1 MSEKAP
7 ANMTVP
13 DESLFTYPWE
23 ARAIKKRQQRNEA
36 IPEEWRLRQNLLG
49 SLKTPLERSKNN
61 LMEPN
66 LVRQSGILT
75 VKELQITESSDIT
88 SLLEALASGQLTAEE
103 VTVSFCKRAA
113 VAHQLV
119 SRSLSIAARS
129 CFYRFVA
136 KG

>member
-1 MSEKAP
+1 
-7 ANMTVP
+7 MTVP
-13 DESLFTYPWE
+13 DESLSTYPWE

-36 IPEEWRLRQNLLG
+36 IPEAWRLRQTLLG

-61 LMEPN
+61 LMELN
-66 LVRQSGILT
+66 LVCKSGILT
-75 VKELQITESSDIT
+75 DKELQITESSDVT

-103 VTVSFCKRAA
+103 VTVSFCKQAA

-119 SRSLSIAARS
+119 CRSLPIAARIY
-129 CFYRFVA
+129 FYRFVA